1 MRDLLNNI
9 APELALFPQLTTAT
23 VTAAR
28 TDRQGYDSVSHL
40 ALVGTGG
47 IAFSATNRIDVVLLH
62 GNASDGSDL
71 TPVTDPNQVILRD
84 GLILNTSTGVFKAI
98 TSNASDE
105 RKAYRIGYVGPN
117 RFSTVRAV
125 FVGTHATGTIVS
137 SVAIKGHPI
146 VAPA

>member
-1 MRDLLNNI
+1 
-9 APELALFPQLTTAT
+9 LFPQLTTAT
-23 VTAAR
+23 VTAVR

-47 IAFSATNRIDVVLLH
+47 IAFSATNRIDLVLLH

-105 RKAYRIGYVGPN
+105 RKAYRIGYVATALARCGQSLWVPMPPA
-117 RFSTVRAV
+117 RLCHRWRLRGTRLLLQPRA
-125 FVGTHATGTIVS
+125 FFLAKTL
-137 SVAIKGHPI
+137 
-146 VAPA
+146 

>member
-23 VTAAR
+23 LTAAR

-47 IAFSATNRIDVVLLH
+47 IAFSATNRIDLVLLH

-71 TPVTDPNQVILRD
+71 TPVIDPNQVILRD
-84 GLILNTSTGVFKAI
+84 GVKPEHQHRGV
-98 TSNASDE
+98 
-105 RKAYRIGYVGPN
+105 
-117 RFSTVRAV
+117 
-125 FVGTHATGTIVS
+125 
-137 SVAIKGHPI
+137 
-146 VAPA
+146 